1 MRRLVGAVWLLSLL
15 ALVVGGCTS
24 VTSSGRD
31 ATGTSGSPPEG
42 VLTIEPNS
50 VARAVEAPTR
60 GVMAP
65 DFTFVAADG
74 AEYRLR
80 DLRGHPLV
88 LNFWATWCPP
98 CRAEMP
104 ALDAAYLEYK
114 DRGLVILAINQMDDR
129 ERVEQFRQAMGF
141 HMPML
146 LDTQGKVGQAY
157 LVRGLPTSFFVA
169 ADGTVVLRWTGMLTE
184 EALQRGLENILALS
198 EGGGS

>member
-1 MRRLVGAVWLLSLL
+1 MRRLVRAIWLLSLL

-24 VTSSGRD
+24 AAPSGRKAAGAPD
-31 ATGTSGSPPEG
+31 RLPEG
-42 VLTIEPNS
+42 ILTVEPNS
-50 VARAVEAPTR
+50 VSRTVEAPTR

-65 DFTFVAADG
+65 EFAFVAADG
-74 AEYRLR
+74 AEYHLR
-80 DLRGHPLV
+80 DLKGHPLV

-104 ALDAAYLEYK
+104 ALDAAYLKYR
-114 DRGLVILAINQMDDR
+114 DRGLLILAINQMDDR
-129 ERVEQFRQAMGF
+129 ERVEQFRQTMGL

-146 LDTQGKVGQAY
+146 LDTQGKVGHAY

-184 EALQRGLENILALS
+184 QVLQKGLESILAPGERGES
-198 EGGGS
+198 